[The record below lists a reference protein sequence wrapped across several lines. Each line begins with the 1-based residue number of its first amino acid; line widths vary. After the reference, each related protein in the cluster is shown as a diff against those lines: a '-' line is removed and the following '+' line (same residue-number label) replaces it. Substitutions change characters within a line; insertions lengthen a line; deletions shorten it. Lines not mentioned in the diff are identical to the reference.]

1 MKKTLGGFRAF
12 FVLTNI
18 NAHVRK
24 KHKKAHCNIN
34 ECNRF
39 ATESYKPITTA
50 MKRLNLLA
58 LFAVLVGS
66 LCIVSCSEDDKNSF
80 FYDEPEVEIQSYR
93 MEGLSTCFFSC
104 RIWPTKE
111 MYENNLRNYEGGL
124 EFSTDSLFRSS
135 TKIVLG
141 YSVSDDYIA
150 MGRVGDFFPDSTYY
164 FRALLI
170 LVDELTEEGQSFSGD
185 RFGNRYV
192 NKYTHIIKEG
202 KTVSITIPHFDVND
216 YVHASVMELGPMN
229 INIGVDK
236 VSAGF
241 TADNCSLEFSADS
254 TFSDSV
260 TVMPIKYYL
269 PENKFEFKSLKP
281 LCDYYYRVRIFFK
294 DKMDKSASYYG
305 DVVKVTTPALKT
317 VNGMPYV
324 DLGLSV
330 MWANYNVGAHS
341 ALEPGGYY
349 CWGETEELTIEGKRV
364 ETIDFINTII
374 NYSKYNETDGLLVLQ
389 PQDDVATVKW
399 GAPWHMPDKSDIE
412 ELNANC
418 TNTVLTIDGQKVVKF
433 TSKINGNYIII
444 PIAGWYGSGKYFD
457 WDQAYFWTR
466 TLDSVF
472 VPFFAFSVRS
482 DTWGLVSGSTR
493 SNCLN
498 VRPVVKP

>member
-1 MKKTLGGFRAF
+1 M
-12 FVLTNI
+12 
-18 NAHVRK
+18 RK

-80 FYDEPEVEIQSYR
+80 FYDEPEVEIQSYS
-93 MEGLSTCFFSC
+93 MGGLTTCYFSC
-104 RIWPTKE
+104 KVWPTKE
-111 MYENNLRNYEGGL
+111 MYDDKQSDYQCGL
-124 EFSTDSLFRSS
+124 EYSSDSLFRSS
-135 TKIVLG
+135 TKIVFGLPLG
-141 YSVSDDYIA
+141 HPLSGDYITT
-150 MGRVGDFFPDSTYY
+150 GRVGDLFPDSTYY

-185 RFGNRYV
+185 RFGNVYV

-202 KTVSITIPHFDVND
+202 KNVSITIPHFDVND

-229 INIGVDK
+229 INIGTDK

-294 DKMDKSASYYG
+294 DKMDKSAFYYG

-341 ALEPGGYY
+341 ALEPGGFY
-349 CWGETEELTIEGKRV
+349 CWGGTEELA
-364 ETIDFINTII
+364 IDGMKVTDSNG
-374 NYSKYNETDGLLVLQ
+374 NSSYSKYNETDGLLVLQ
-389 PQDDVATVKW
+389 PEDDVATVKW

-412 ELNANC
+412 ELNDNC
-418 TNTVLTIDGQKVVKF
+418 TKRELIIDGQRVVQF
-433 TSKINGNYIII
+433 TSKINGNYIIL
-444 PIAGWYGSGKYFD
+444 PKAGWYGGGGTYFD
-457 WDQAYFWTR
+457 WDEANFWTR

-472 VPFFAFSVRS
+472 VPFSAFSVRS